1 MQTDTLHAFKRR
13 LASGPV
19 YGPFS
24 KATDP
29 AFVEAAGYA
38 GFDFI
43 ILDLEHGPA
52 GTQALQN
59 LIRGAEVAG
68 VVPIVRVKEAPR
80 TLIGEVLDIGA
91 AGVQVPQISTADE
104 ARAAVAAAKFGAG
117 SGRGVCRF
125 VRAARYA
132 TTPGSEYLERAN
144 EALVVLQLEGR
155 RALDNLESIISV
167 SGIDVVFIGPYD
179 LSQSLGHPGEVE
191 HPEVVQAIEKIVRSC
206 QARGVTV
213 GTFVDT
219 PESAERGLA
228 AGIRYL
234 SYSVDLGIFTEAC
247 RNLLSMLHAAGN
259 KSAGNKSAGNASPS
273 SLNASPN

>member
-1 MQTDTLHAFKRR
+1 MKTDILHAFKQR
-13 LASGPV
+13 LTSNPV

-24 KATDP
+24 KSTDP

-43 ILDLEHGPA
+43 ILDLEHGPSS
-52 GTQALQN
+52 TQNLQN

-68 VVPIVRVKEAPR
+68 VLPIVRVKEAPR

-91 AGVQVPQISTADE
+91 AGVQVPQISTADD

-117 SGRGVCRF
+117 GGRGVCRF

-132 TTPGSEYLERAN
+132 TTAGSEYLERAN
-144 EALVVLQLEGR
+144 EALVILQLEGQQ
-155 RALDNLESIISV
+155 ALDNVESILAV

-179 LSQSLGHPGEVE
+179 LSQSLGYPGEVE
-191 HPEVVQAIEKIVRSC
+191 HPEVVRAVTSIVQQCR
-206 QARGVTV
+206 ARGVIV

-219 PESAERGLA
+219 PEAAERWLA
-228 AGIRYL
+228 AGGRYL

-247 RNLLSMLHAAGN
+247 RSLLGVLHGAGARATGRILHEM
-259 KSAGNKSAGNASPS
+259 STDAP
-273 SLNASPN
+273 PN